1 VRRDIMKC
9 EIIAVGTEVIL
20 GDILNSNA
28 QYLAKELAN
37 LGVDVYYHE
46 AVGDNR
52 ERILDCFKRSL
63 DRSDIIITTG
73 GLGPTKDDMTK
84 ELAAEFFGMDMCLHE
99 ESLQKIKDY
108 FKKMG
113 REFVKSNEK
122 QAYFPKE
129 AIILDN
135 ENGTAPGAIFEKDDK
150 TIIVLP
156 GPPKEMEPMFKNHVR
171 KYLEKR
177 TGDTIVSEVL
187 RVFGIG
193 ESSAEKKLQDLI
205 DNGKNPTIAPYAKE
219 GEVIFRITAKAK
231 SEEEAKKLINPLKD
245 EVYSRLGDAVYNTG
259 DTTLQDTVA
268 KMLVNKDMTIGV
280 SESCTGGLLSSKL
293 IEYPGI
299 SKVFLEGAVTY
310 SNEAKMRTLNVK
322 KETLEKFG
330 AVSHETAKEMA
341 EGIAKRTGARIGVST
356 TGIAGPTGGTEEK
369 PVGLVYFGI
378 YVDGE
383 VKSYKHIFTGDRN
396 SVRNRASMTALDI
409 IRRSLL

>member
-1 VRRDIMKC
+1 MKC

-20 GDILNSNA
+20 GDILNSNS

-37 LGVDVYYHE
+37 LGIDVYYHE
-46 AVGDNR
+46 AVGDNK
-52 ERILDCFKRSL
+52 ERILECFKKSL
-63 DRSDIIITTG
+63 DRSDMIITTG

-84 ELAAEFFGMDMCLHE
+84 ELAAEFFDMKMCLHE

-108 FKKMG
+108 FKRMG

-135 ENGTAPGAIFEKDDK
+135 ENGTAPGAIFEKDNK

-156 GPPKEMEPMFKNHVR
+156 GPPKEMEPMFQNHVK

-177 TGDTIVSEVL
+177 TGDTIVSEIL

-231 SEEEAKKLINPLKD
+231 NEEEARKLIKPIKE
-245 EVYSRLGDAVYNTG
+245 EVCNRLGDAVYNTG
-259 DTTLQDTVA
+259 DTTLQDTVSE
-268 KMLVNKDMTIGV
+268 MLVNKNMTIGV

-310 SNEAKMRTLNVK
+310 SNEAKMRTLSVK

-330 AVSHETAKEMA
+330 AVSHETAREMA
-341 EGIAKRTGARIGVST
+341 EGIAKRTGARIGIST
-356 TGIAGPTGGTEEK
+356 TGIAGPTGGTEDK

-378 YVDGE
+378 YVDGK

-409 IRRSLL
+409 IRKSLL

>member
-1 VRRDIMKC
+1 MKC

-20 GDILNSNA
+20 GDILNSNS

-46 AVGDNR
+46 AVGDNK

-135 ENGTAPGAIFEKDDK
+135 ENGTAPGAIFEKNDK

-231 SEEEAKKLINPLKD
+231 SEEEAKQLIKPLKD

-268 KMLVNKDMTIGV
+268 EMLVNKDMTIGV

-341 EGIAKRTGARIGVST
+341 EGIAKRAGARIGVST

>member
-1 VRRDIMKC
+1 MKC
-9 EIIAVGTEVIL
+9 EILAVGTEILL

-28 QYLAKELAN
+28 QYLSKELAN
-37 LGVDVYYHE
+37 LGLDVYYHE
-46 AVGDNR
+46 VVGDNK
-52 ERILDCFKRSL
+52 ERILEALKKSF

-84 ELAAEFFGMDMCLHE
+84 ELVAEFLGMDMCLHE
-99 ESLQKIKDY
+99 ESLKKIKEY

-113 REFVKSNEK
+113 RDCVKSNEK

-129 AIILDN
+129 AIILNND
-135 ENGTAPGAIFEKDDK
+135 NGTAPGAIFEKNNK
-150 TIIVLP
+150 AIIVLP
-156 GPPKEMEPMFKNHVR
+156 GPPKEMKPMFQNGVR
-171 KYLEKR
+171 KYLEKL

-193 ESSAEKKLQDLI
+193 ESMAEHKLQDLI

-219 GEVIFRITAKAK
+219 GEVTFRITAKAK
-231 SEEEAKKLINPLKD
+231 SEEEAKKLIKPLKD
-245 EVYSRLGDAVYNTG
+245 EVLRRLGDAVYNTG
-259 DTTLQDTVA
+259 EITLQDTVA
-268 KMLVNKDMTIGV
+268 KMLVDKNMTIGA

-293 IEYPGI
+293 IEYPGV

-322 KETLEKFG
+322 KETLEKYG

-341 EGIAKRTGARIGVST
+341 EGIAKRTGARIGIST
-356 TGIAGPTGGTEEK
+356 TGIAGPGGGTEEK

-378 YVDGE
+378 YVDGKVE
-383 VKSYKHIFTGDRN
+383 TYKHIFTGNRN
-396 SVRNRASMTALDI
+396 EVRNRASMTALNI
-409 IRRSLL
+409 IRKALLK

>member
-1 VRRDIMKC
+1 MKC

-122 QAYFPKE
+122 QAYFPEE

-135 ENGTAPGAIFEKDDK
+135 ENGTAPGAIFERDDK

-231 SEEEAKKLINPLKD
+231 SEEEAKKLIKPLKD

-341 EGIAKRTGARIGVST
+341 EGIAKRSGARIGVST

>member
-1 VRRDIMKC
+1 MKC

-20 GDILNSNA
+20 GDILNSNS

-37 LGVDVYYHE
+37 LGIDVYYHE
-46 AVGDNR
+46 AVGDNK

-84 ELAAEFFGMDMCLHE
+84 ELAAEFFDMDMCLHE

-135 ENGTAPGAIFEKDDK
+135 DNGTAPGAIFEKDDK

-156 GPPKEMEPMFKNHVR
+156 GPPKEMEPMFQNHVR

-219 GEVIFRITAKAK
+219 GEVIFRITAKAEN
-231 SEEEAKKLINPLKD
+231 EEEARKLIKPLKD
-245 EVYSRLGDAVYNTG
+245 EVCNRLGDAVYNTG
-259 DTTLQDTVA
+259 EITLQDTVS

-310 SNEAKMRTLNVK
+310 SNDAKMRTLNVK

-330 AVSHETAKEMA
+330 AVSHETAREMA

-356 TGIAGPTGGTEEK
+356 TGIAGPTGGTEDK

-409 IRRSLL
+409 IRKSLL

>member
-1 VRRDIMKC
+1 MKC

-20 GDILNSNA
+20 GDILNSNS

-37 LGVDVYYHE
+37 LGIDVYYHE
-46 AVGDNR
+46 AVGDNK
-52 ERILDCFKRSL
+52 ERILECFKKSL
-63 DRSDIIITTG
+63 DRSDMIITTG

-84 ELAAEFFGMDMCLHE
+84 ELAAEFFDMKMCLHE

-108 FKKMG
+108 FKRMG

-135 ENGTAPGAIFEKDDK
+135 ENGTAPGAIFEKDNK

-156 GPPKEMEPMFKNHVR
+156 GPPKEMEPMFQNHVK

-231 SEEEAKKLINPLKD
+231 NEEEARKLINPIKE
-245 EVYSRLGDAVYNTG
+245 EVCNRLGDAVYNTG
-259 DTTLQDTVA
+259 DTTLQDTVSE
-268 KMLVNKDMTIGV
+268 MLVNKNMTIGV

-310 SNEAKMRTLNVK
+310 SNEAKMRTLSVK

-330 AVSHETAKEMA
+330 AVSHETAREMA
-341 EGIAKRTGARIGVST
+341 EGIAKRTGARIGIST
-356 TGIAGPTGGTEEK
+356 TGIAGPTGGTEDR

-378 YVDGE
+378 YVDGK

-409 IRRSLL
+409 IRKSLL